1 MCVGLTLTLKDI
13 IAGVVTGEDVE
24 MVRRRAAKLKMEE
37 VHCGIGDKLPVVTE
51 ICQKYNCTLE
61 NVAYVGDDINDV
73 EVLKSVGMG
82 FSIADAIKD
91 AKAAACYVT
100 ERKGGD
106 GALREIIDKFF
117 A

>member
-91 AKAAACYVT
+91 AKAVACYVT